1 MEEANFPLDQSQTNS
16 ALRGLAQAREESSRP
31 RRLEDNEDDV
41 GGPEGRDDEE
51 TERPGQ
57 AERTV
62 IAEDR
67 VEVTQQSRRQDQ
79 TVADNFAEDQEVE
92 IRDQTT
98 VEEQEGVAE
107 ENLAPLEV
115 ARELGVDPRGGI
127 STPEERVTE
136 AFESGNDVADPGRI
150 EEVQRRSE
158 PDSTS
163 EGARRVRD
171 EASTV
176 ERENPAT
183 PLREAPSIRD
193 LEDDGGSAQE
203 RLGEGFNAD
212 PPSPTERS
220 RTDLQ
225 RDETG
230 DTDARIQQRVQEERE
245 TEARSRVR
253 NEPALD
259 TPEQDVEPVEE
270 PLQPLPGSGSSESRD
285 ESDATAVETERGQN
299 VSDLI

>member
-1 MEEANFPLDQSQTNS
+1 MEEANFPLDSSQTRS
-16 ALRGLAQAREESSRP
+16 GLRALADAREESSRP
-31 RRLEDNEDDV
+31 RRLEDNEDEV
-41 GGPEGRDDEE
+41 GGPGAGDDEE

-62 IAEDR
+62 IAEER
-67 VEVTQQSRRQDQ
+67 VEPPQNP
-79 TVADNFAEDQEVE
+79 TVADNFSEGQEVE
-92 IRDQTT
+92 IRDQTE
-98 VEEQEGVAE
+98 VEEQEGVSE

-115 ARELGVDPRGGI
+115 ARELGIDPRGGVP
-127 STPEERVTE
+127 SPGERVTE
-136 AFESGNDVADPGRI
+136 AFESGNDAADPGRI
-150 EEVQRRSE
+150 EEVQRRNE
-158 PDSTS
+158 PDSAS

-183 PLREAPSIRD
+183 PLREPPSIRD
-193 LEDDGGSAQE
+193 LEPDS
-203 RLGEGFNAD
+203 GESLDESFNSD
-212 PPSPTERS
+212 PPSATERS
-220 RTDLQ
+220 KADLQ
-225 RDETG
+225 RDEAGAT
-230 DTDARIQQRVQEERE
+230 DTKIQQRVRDVRE
-245 TEARSRVR
+245 TEERDRVR

-270 PLQPLPGSGSSESRD
+270 PLQPLPGSGSRD

>member
-1 MEEANFPLDQSQTNS
+1 MEEANFPLDSSQTRS
-16 ALRGLAQAREESSRP
+16 GLRALAEAREESSRP
-31 RRLEDNEDDV
+31 RRLEDNEDEV
-41 GGPEGRDDEE
+41 GGPEDRDDEE
-51 TERPGQ
+51 AERPGQ

-62 IAEDR
+62 IAEGR
-67 VEVTQQSRRQDQ
+67 VEPRQNP
-79 TVADNFAEDQEVE
+79 TVADSVSEGQEVE

-115 ARELGVDPRGGI
+115 ARELGVDPRGGVP
-127 STPEERVTE
+127 SPGERVTE

-183 PLREAPSIRD
+183 PLREPPSIRD
-193 LEDDGGSAQE
+193 LEPDDS
-203 RLGEGFNAD
+203 GESLDESFNSD
-212 PPSPTERS
+212 PPSSTERS
-220 RTDLQ
+220 RADLQ
-225 RDETG
+225 RDEAGAT
-230 DTDARIQQRVQEERE
+230 DTKVQQRVRDARE
-245 TEARSRVR
+245 TEERDRVR
-253 NEPALD
+253 NEPALE

-270 PLQPLPGSGSSESRD
+270 PVQPLPGSGSRD

>member
-158 PDSTS
+158 PDSVA

-183 PLREAPSIRD
+183 PLREPPSIRD
-193 LEDDGGSAQE
+193 LEPDDS
-203 RLGEGFNAD
+203 GESLDESFNSD
-212 PPSPTERS
+212 PPSSTERS
-220 RTDLQ
+220 RADLQ
-225 RDETG
+225 RDEAGAT
-230 DTDARIQQRVQEERE
+230 DTKVQQRVRDARE
-245 TEARSRVR
+245 TEERDRVR
-253 NEPALD
+253 NEPALE

-270 PLQPLPGSGSSESRD
+270 PVQPLPGSGSRD

>member
-1 MEEANFPLDQSQTNS
+1 
-16 ALRGLAQAREESSRP
+16 
-31 RRLEDNEDDV
+31 
-41 GGPEGRDDEE
+41 
-51 TERPGQ
+51 
-57 AERTV
+57 
-62 IAEDR
+62 
-67 VEVTQQSRRQDQ
+67 
-79 TVADNFAEDQEVE
+79 
-92 IRDQTT
+92 
-98 VEEQEGVAE
+98 
-107 ENLAPLEV
+107 
-115 ARELGVDPRGGI
+115 
-127 STPEERVTE
+127 
-136 AFESGNDVADPGRI
+136 
-150 EEVQRRSE
+150 
-158 PDSTS
+158 